1 MSLISLLTS
10 VLAVVSAADAPDST
24 SVRQL
29 DEVVVDGQS
38 ARMRIRGTKLGA
50 ERLEMKKLALTP
62 VLFGERDIVKAI
74 TLLPGVSSEGEGSGG
89 FEVRGGTSAQNL
101 VTLDGI
107 TLYNPSHVM
116 GTFSIF
122 NDDAIG
128 SATLYK
134 GPIPQSFG
142 QATSS
147 VLDVG
152 LASGPMDRWRASGTV
167 GLLAAKAKAAGP
179 VIRDRLSM
187 SVTARRSYAD
197 LFLKI
202 VPKYRD
208 IVMHFYDVTGKVTY
222 TPTLSDRVDL
232 SVYAARDNMA
242 IDDLMSMKWGNVGV
256 SARWNATRGDRWRFV
271 TTGAFT
277 SYTAEMGMSMMQ
289 TNQIMDTYIRN
300 GSLDSRIN
308 LRINGEHQIE
318 WGMRSELLSVLSAD
332 WVAQGN
338 HERQLKSGL
347 QNSLWAGYS
356 GTPAGWL
363 SIDGGVR
370 MSIFSVLGGRHLHE
384 FISLSDTGH
393 ATADHRQYLA
403 AEPRLNI
410 RFAAGPLHSIKAG
423 AGISSQ
429 AIHSL
434 RASSSSFPFDRYAI
448 ASAGIRPLK
457 VTQYSLAYTGM
468 TDNGGF
474 EWSAE
479 AYFKQ
484 MENVYDYADGRSML
498 SDIDV
503 ESVITGGRGRSV
515 GAEFMIRK
523 NSGRLTGWISY
534 TFSKTQSRIN
544 GINGGKWYDASNDR
558 PHHAA
563 AVAIFSLTPKWN
575 LSATWTY
582 ASGTP
587 LTATDAKYEL
597 DGATCYYYSA
607 RNSYRTPPTHHLD
620 VAATYTSRG
629 PGLTYE
635 WSIGIYNL
643 YNRYNPYIIYFV
655 DNDERPSGTSAM
667 QRSLYGIVPS
677 VSYTLRF

>member
-1 MSLISLLTS
+1 MLLISALTCALAAAGADS
-10 VLAVVSAADAPDST
+10 VPT
-24 SVRQL
+24 QRL

-38 ARMRIRGTKLGA
+38 ARMRVRGTTLGA
-50 ERLEMKKLALTP
+50 ERLEMKKLSLTP
-62 VLFGERDIVKAI
+62 VLFGERDIIKAI
-74 TLLPGVSSEGEGSGG
+74 TLLPGVSAESEGSGG
-89 FEVRGGTSAQNL
+89 FEVRGGTAAQNL
-101 VTLDGI
+101 MTLDGI

-116 GTFSIF
+116 GIFSTF

-134 GPIPQSFG
+134 GPIPLNFG

-152 LASGPMDRWRASGTV
+152 LGNGSMERWHASGTI
-167 GLLAAKAKAAGP
+167 GLLAAKAKAGGP
-179 VIRDRLSM
+179 IVKDRLSM

-208 IVMHFYDVTGKVTY
+208 IVMHFYDVTGKFTY
-222 TPTLSDRVDL
+222 TPGDHDRVDL

-242 IDDLMSMKWGNVGV
+242 IDELMSMKWGNVGV
-256 SARWNATRGDRWRFV
+256 SARWNATRGDRWRIV

-277 SYTAEMGMSMMQ
+277 SYTAEMGMSMMNTSQ
-289 TNQIMDTYIRN
+289 VMDAYIRN
-300 GSLDSRIN
+300 GSIDCKATLGVAD
-308 LRINGEHQIE
+308 GHHVE
-318 WGMRSELLSVLSAD
+318 WGARSELLSVLSAD

-338 HERQLKSGL
+338 HERQLKSGV

-356 GTPAGWL
+356 GTPGGGV
-363 SIDGGVR
+363 SVDGGVR
-370 MSIFSVLGGRHLHE
+370 LSLFSPLGGQHLHE
-384 FISLSDTGH
+384 FQSLAGN
-393 ATADHRQYLA
+393 RQQIRHKQYFA
-403 AEPRLNI
+403 AEPRVNAKYMI
-410 RFAAGPLHSIKAG
+410 SPLHSVKAG
-423 AGISSQ
+423 TGISSQ
-429 AIHSL
+429 SIHSL
-434 RASSSSFPFDRYAI
+434 RSSTSSFPFDRYAI
-448 ASAGIRPLK
+448 ASSGIKPLQ
-457 VTQYSLAYTGM
+457 VTQYSVAYNGM
-468 TDNGGF
+468 TDTGVW

-484 MENVYDYADGRSML
+484 MHHVYDYTDGRFML

-503 ESVITGGRGRSV
+503 ESIITGGRGRSV

-534 TFSKTQSRIN
+534 TFSHTQTRIR
-544 GINGGKWYDASNDR
+544 GINGGRWYDASNDR
-558 PHHAA
+558 PHHVA
-563 AVAIFSLTPKWN
+563 AVAIFALTPQWN
-575 LSATWTY
+575 LSATWMY
-582 ASGTP
+582 ASGSP
-587 LTATDAKYEL
+587 LTAPDAKFKL

-620 VAATYTSRG
+620 VAATYTHRG
-629 PGLTYE
+629 PKLTYE
-635 WSIGIYNL
+635 WAIGIYNL
-643 YNRYNPYIIYFV
+643 YNRYNPYIIYFT

>member
-1 MSLISLLTS
+1 
-10 VLAVVSAADAPDST
+10 
-24 SVRQL
+24 
-29 DEVVVDGQS
+29 
-38 ARMRIRGTKLGA
+38 
-50 ERLEMKKLALTP
+50 LEMKKLALTP

-152 LASGPMDRWRASGTV
+152 LASGSMERWHASGTI
-167 GLLAAKAKAAGP
+167 GLLAAKAKAEGP

-197 LFLKI
+197 MFLKI

-222 TPTLSDRVDL
+222 TPTPSDRVDL

-289 TNQIMDTYIRN
+289 TSQVMDTYIRN

-308 LRINGEHQIE
+308 LRINGKHQLE
-318 WGMRSELLSVLSAD
+318 WGFRSELLSVLSAD

-338 HERQLKSGL
+338 HERQLKSGV

-370 MSIFSVLGGRHLHE
+370 MSLFSALGGRHLHE
-384 FISLSDTGH
+384 FISL
-393 ATADHRQYLA
+393 
-403 AEPRLNI
+403 
-410 RFAAGPLHSIKAG
+410 AG
-423 AGISSQ
+423 
-429 AIHSL
+429 
-434 RASSSSFPFDRYAI
+434 
-448 ASAGIRPLK
+448 
-457 VTQYSLAYTGM
+457 
-468 TDNGGF
+468 TD
-474 EWSAE
+474 
-479 AYFKQ
+479 
-484 MENVYDYADGRSML
+484 
-498 SDIDV
+498 
-503 ESVITGGRGRSV
+503 
-515 GAEFMIRK
+515 
-523 NSGRLTGWISY
+523 
-534 TFSKTQSRIN
+534 
-544 GINGGKWYDASNDR
+544 
-558 PHHAA
+558 
-563 AVAIFSLTPKWN
+563 
-575 LSATWTY
+575 
-582 ASGTP
+582 
-587 LTATDAKYEL
+587 
-597 DGATCYYYSA
+597 
-607 RNSYRTPPTHHLD
+607 
-620 VAATYTSRG
+620 
-629 PGLTYE
+629 
-635 WSIGIYNL
+635 
-643 YNRYNPYIIYFV
+643 
-655 DNDERPSGTSAM
+655 
-667 QRSLYGIVPS
+667 
-677 VSYTLRF
+677 